1 MTRSEAMAAVR
12 ARKAQEAAHMLKMQT
27 CLQLSFADLE
37 RITLAAA
44 GRGLSVQNLLERFIT
59 DCVCGTHA
67 DLKAAYEAR
76 KYLEEAYADLHNPED
91 YSLNFVRFLYDQ
103 GQLAAVLSDP
113 DLGAKDPGEWK
124 WFLTWNDYHGACA
137 REHSPAES
145 WEQARGHLAMA
156 AETMQTIKTGKEANN
171 DKANNDD

>member
-1 MTRSEAMAAVR
+1 
-12 ARKAQEAAHMLKMQT
+12 MLKMQT
-27 CLQLSFADLE
+27 WLHLSVADLE
-37 RITLAAA
+37 RITLLAA
-44 GRGLSVQNLLERFIT
+44 GHGLSVQGLIERFLT
-59 DCVCGTHA
+59 DAVCGTHA

-91 YSLNFVRFLYDQ
+91 YSLNFVRYLYDQ

-113 DLGAKDPGEWK
+113 DLRAKDPGEWK